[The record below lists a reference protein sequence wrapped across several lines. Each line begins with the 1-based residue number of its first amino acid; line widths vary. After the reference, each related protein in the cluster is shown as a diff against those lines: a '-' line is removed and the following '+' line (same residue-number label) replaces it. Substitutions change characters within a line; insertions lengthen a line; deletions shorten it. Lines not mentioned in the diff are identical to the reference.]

1 MKLPTPTDPQIKV
14 AIAMDGLEEVS
25 STMKGS
31 LTPCACVCLCVSV
44 CECVCVYKYL
54 HRVKYQRVD
63 IYSSN
68 ISHREHAPTSP
79 LLPTAQTRSSSF
91 SLSACM

>member
-44 CECVCVYKYL
+44 FVFIN
-54 HRVKYQRVD
+54 
-63 IYSSN
+63 IY
-68 ISHREHAPTSP
+68 TG
-79 LLPTAQTRSSSF
+79 
-91 SLSACM
+91 